1 MKLISVIQEF
11 KKKKRKYSFAMNSE
25 FFLINYTDVSVSIQ
39 HSLDF

>member
-1 MKLISVIQEF
+1 MKLISVIQEL
-11 KKKKRKYSFAMNSE
+11 KKKRKYSFAMNSE